1 MVKKT
6 IAHVEEDCEAL
17 AKVLY
22 KKESIYLLAK
32 RESLAIAK
40 EAALKIK
47 ELNYIHAEA
56 LGASEMKHGPIALI
70 DSDKPKSTTV
80 ILFVLDNETYEPLMN
95 AVDQMRSRNA
105 QVIIVT
111 DCKEKILH
119 HYDTKDKEKQQS
131 MKNIDLKLER
141 DYIFLTIP
149 KMKHCSHLLSLIPM
163 QILVEQISYLKE
175 INPDMPRNLAKTVT
189 VWYVTSYYIL
199 ISLFFLRPL
208 EIIFGIKKI

>member
-80 ILFVLDNETYEPLMN
+80 IMFVLDNETYEPLMN

-119 HYDTKDKEKQQS
+119 HYDTKGKEKQQS

-189 VWYVTSYYIL
+189 V
-199 ISLFFLRPL
+199 
-208 EIIFGIKKI
+208 